1 VIGDRLAALSLA
13 RHSICLGYNALIH
26 RSVGHIGKCQSC
38 QNILAWCWAK
48 GDERYLIVI
57 NFHQEAAQARVH
69 VPWDK
74 LIGKEWRLND
84 VLSGDSY
91 DRSVDEIRDAGLYV
105 DLKPW
110 GYHFFQVKEL

>member
-1 VIGDRLAALSLA
+1 
-13 RHSICLGYNALIH
+13 
-26 RSVGHIGKCQSC
+26 
-38 QNILAWCWAK
+38 
-48 GDERYLIVI
+48 
-57 NFHQEAAQARVH
+57 